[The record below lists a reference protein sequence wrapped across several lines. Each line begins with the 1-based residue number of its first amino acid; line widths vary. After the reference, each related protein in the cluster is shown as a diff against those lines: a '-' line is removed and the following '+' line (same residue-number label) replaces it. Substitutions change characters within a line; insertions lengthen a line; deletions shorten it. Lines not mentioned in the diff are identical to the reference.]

1 MVIIFRDC
9 KYVIVH
15 YSNFTLLQFWNVN
28 PNRLTYSYFRKGY
41 QLVIE
46 CSTERDYE
54 KKQLREIMKNSIF
67 LFFSNIETI
76 FSEMPVFSSD
86 QIKCLTD
93 TRKKTTEGYAM
104 LLCHNN
110 KNITAHFANRLPLKN
125 VFRLTMDEILIL
137 HDLIPWNWPLK
148 LCLYLR

>member
-15 YSNFTLLQFWNVN
+15 YSNFTLLQFWHVN
-28 PNRLTYSYFRKGY
+28 PNRLTYSYFRNGY

-54 KKQLREIMKNSIF
+54 KKQLRRIMKNSIF

-86 QIKCLTD
+86 QIKCLMHTGHLLSHWHKEKKQRGMLCCYA
-93 TRKKTTEGYAM
+93 TRHFTMKMICAVPENNIHTTPPSPHGRDW
-104 LLCHNN
+104 
-110 KNITAHFANRLPLKN
+110 KF
-125 VFRLTMDEILIL
+125 
-137 HDLIPWNWPLK
+137 
-148 LCLYLR
+148 

>member
-76 FSEMPVFSSD
+76 FSETPVFSSD
-86 QIKCLTD
+86 QIKCLMH
-93 TRKKTTEGYAM
+93 TRHLLSDWHKEKNNRGVCYVAMPQQQEHYCALRKSLTLKK
-104 LLCHNN
+104 C
-110 KNITAHFANRLPLKN
+110 F
-125 VFRLTMDEILIL
+125 
-137 HDLIPWNWPLK
+137 
-148 LCLYLR
+148 

>member
-1 MVIIFRDC
+1 MQKLPIRSVLVIIFRDC

-86 QIKCLTD
+86 QIKCLMH
-93 TRKKTTEGYAM
+93 TRHLLSDWHKEKTTEGYAM
-104 LLCHNN
+104 LLCHSCASDFYKENDMCGSR
-110 KNITAHFANRLPLKN
+110 K
-125 VFRLTMDEILIL
+125 
-137 HDLIPWNWPLK
+137 
-148 LCLYLR
+148 

>member
-86 QIKCLTD
+86 QIKCLMH
-93 TRKKTTEGYAM
+93 TRHLLWLTQGKKQQRNMLCCYATSVHQTFTKKMICVVPENNIHTTPPSPHGRDW
-104 LLCHNN
+104 
-110 KNITAHFANRLPLKN
+110 KF
-125 VFRLTMDEILIL
+125 
-137 HDLIPWNWPLK
+137 
-148 LCLYLR
+148 